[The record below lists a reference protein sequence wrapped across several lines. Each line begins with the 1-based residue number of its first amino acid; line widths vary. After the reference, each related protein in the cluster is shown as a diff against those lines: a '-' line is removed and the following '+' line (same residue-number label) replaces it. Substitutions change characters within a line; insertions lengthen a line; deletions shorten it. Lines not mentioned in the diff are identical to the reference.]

1 MQKYIGCKMV
11 EAEPCKAWKD
21 MGTHKVG
28 EDGYKVTY
36 PDGYV
41 SWSPKEVF
49 EKAYMQIGDN
59 NTVTQELVDKF
70 IKDVHVETVDNKATV
85 VVVELINGFKMIEGS
100 ACVDPANYDEKI
112 GAEICMNKIKDKLW
126 GLLGFMLQTAL
137 KGLK

>member
-1 MQKYIGCKMV
+1 MSKYIGCKMV
-11 EAEPCKAWKD
+11 AAEPCKAWKD

-28 EDGYKVTY
+28 EDGYKVIY

-49 EKAYMQIGDN
+49 EKAYMQVGDN

-70 IKDVHVETVDNKATV
+70 IKDVHVETVDNKTTV
-85 VVVELINGFKMIEGS
+85 VVVELINCLGR
-100 ACVDPANYDEKI
+100 
-112 GAEICMNKIKDKLW
+112 IKNKLW
-126 GLLGFMLQTAL
+126 ELLGFMLQTAL

>member
-11 EAEPCKAWKD
+11 EAEPCKLWED
-21 MGTHKVG
+21 RGEHKAG

-70 IKDVHVETVDNKATV
+70 IKDVHVETVDDKATV
-85 VVVELINGFKMIEGS
+85 VVVELINGFKMVESS
-100 ACVDPANYDEKI
+100 ACVDPANYDKKI